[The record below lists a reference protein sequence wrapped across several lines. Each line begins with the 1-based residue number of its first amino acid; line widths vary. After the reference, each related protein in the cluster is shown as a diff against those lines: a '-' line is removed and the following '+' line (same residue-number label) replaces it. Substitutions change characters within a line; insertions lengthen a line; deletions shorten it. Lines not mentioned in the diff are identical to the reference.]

1 MNSKKEEWFFSNNHK
16 QGVYMDKKIKE
27 YVKPSSL
34 KNDIKS
40 AVIQSVVESIPSA
53 INIITKELLKMKK

>member
-1 MNSKKEEWFFSNNHK
+1 
-16 QGVYMDKKIKE
+16 MDKKIKE